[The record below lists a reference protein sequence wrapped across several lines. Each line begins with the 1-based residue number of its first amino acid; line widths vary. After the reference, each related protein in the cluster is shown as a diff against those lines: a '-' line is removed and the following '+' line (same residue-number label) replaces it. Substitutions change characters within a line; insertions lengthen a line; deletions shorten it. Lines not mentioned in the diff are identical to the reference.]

1 MIAGRI
7 RVLVLHNDPIA
18 RAGLAV
24 ALESSTEIEV
34 RTGVDHPVEGGR
46 RAGSEPYPEVDVIV
60 ADYVSGLDVVR
71 RTNRQRF
78 PPGLPRLVVVG
89 GMDREWEIRTALEL
103 GVKGYLLP
111 GHGVDALI
119 ESVRAVHRGMRYL
132 EPQVVERLAESFVLD
147 PLTRR
152 EEDVLRLV
160 VDGLCNKAI
169 AARLGIAVGTV
180 KSHLKTIFGK
190 LGVGSRTQAVAAV
203 GRRGVLRQVEET
215 VPVQA
220 TGGRSRASA
229 RTDYSHWR
237 SPNGSRR
244 YGATNAASKH
254 PLEERP

>member
-7 RVLVLHNDPIA
+7 RVLVLHDDPIA

-24 ALESSTEIEV
+24 ALESSAEIEV
-34 RTGVDHPVEGGR
+34 RNGADHPISGGS
-46 RAGSEPYPEVDVIV
+46 RAGSEPYPETDVIV

-71 RTNRQRF
+71 PAKRQRF
-78 PPGLPRLVVVG
+78 PPRLPGLVVVG
-89 GMDREWEIRTALEL
+89 GMDREWEIRTALES

-147 PLTRR
+147 PLTPR

-169 AARLGIAVGTV
+169 GARLGIAVGTV
-180 KSHLKTIFGK
+180 KSHLKAIFGK

-203 GRRGVLRQVEET
+203 DRRGVLSRIEEAG
-215 VPVQA
+215 PVQA
-220 TGGRSRASA
+220 GARSSRASA
-229 RTDYSHWR
+229 RTGYLHRR
-237 SPNGSRR
+237 SPNRSRLN
-244 YGATNAASKH
+244 GAANAASKH
-254 PLEERP
+254 LLEEHP